1 MKRQFVNVIRVS
13 AGVGS
18 TGYHVGNLNRG
29 GITFPE
35 ARYIEAAYMVAS
47 YSVATTAEGFKM
59 VMYKNKTTTIGNFLL
74 SCAAPLN
81 CTTVGFNRITGTISA
96 PTISTSNRLWFN
108 ITKHTGQI
116 SKISVVLHTR
126 KA

>member
-18 TGYHVGNLNRG
+18 TGNWVGNLNRG

-35 ARYIEAAYMVAS
+35 ARYVEAMYMVHS
-47 YSVATTAEGFKM
+47 NSVATTAEGFKM
-59 VMYKNKTTTIGNFLL
+59 LVYKNKTTTIGKFLA
-74 SCAAPLN
+74 STAGIN
-81 CTTVGFNRITGTISA
+81 CSTVGFKSLTGTISA
-96 PTISTSNRLWFN
+96 PTISTLNRIWFQ
-108 ITKHTGQI
+108 ITKHTAQI

-126 KA
+126 QA

>member
-1 MKRQFVNVIRVS
+1 MKRSFVNIIRVS

-18 TGYHVGNLNRG
+18 TGYWVGNLNRG

-35 ARYIEAAYMVAS
+35 ARYIENAYMV
-47 YSVATTAEGFKM
+47 YSNSKATTTEGFKM

-74 SCAAPLN
+74 STATPKN
-81 CTTVGFNRITGTISA
+81 CTTTGFNRCTATISA
-96 PTISTSNRLWFN
+96 PTISTSNRIWFS